1 MRKIGFIATIA
12 LLLGMG
18 TAFGQDQYIR
28 YRPGA
33 NTQTDGA
40 LQIAV
45 EEWTTPTGVK
55 VTLYGVVHVAD
66 EAYYQQVQRD
76 LAGYDAVLY
85 EGVGATKE
93 AMAQARKQGSSSG
106 LSAFQKGFGQLLG
119 LQFQM
124 EGLEYTHK
132 NLVHADMGREQFQ
145 QQTEGQS
152 LNPLDR
158 FISPEQQKQLAP
170 FIKMAG
176 EFLNMWLESNP
187 DMRNTWKTTLGSQM
201 SEADMT
207 QQLPP
212 QMYKTIVID
221 RNQIVMDVLAEQ
233 LKDHPQ
239 KKNIAIFYGA
249 AHNPDFAQRFRK
261 LGYTKTSVRW
271 MTAWN
276 IGNGAPTEETK
287 ESKQEKKFEQPKDVK
302 KRKPAKSY

>member
-45 EEWTTPTGVK
+45 EEWATPTGVK
-55 VTLYGVVHVAD
+55 VTLYGVVHIAD
-66 EAYYQQVQRD
+66 EAYYQEVQRD

-106 LSAFQKGFGQLLG
+106 LSSFQKGFGQILG

-124 EGLEYTHK
+124 EGLEYTHE

-158 FISPEQQKQLAP
+158 FMSPEQQKQFAP

-187 DMRNTWKTTLGSQM
+187 DMRNNWKTTLGSQM
-201 SEADMT
+201 AGADMT

-239 KKNIAIFYGA
+239 KENIAIFYGA
-249 AHNPDFAQRFRK
+249 AHNPDFAKRFRA
-261 LGYTKTSVRW
+261 LGYTKSSVRW

-276 IGNGAPTEETK
+276 IGIGATAEEATK
-287 ESKQEKKFEQPKDVK
+287 PKQEEKPKDVK